1 MVNNKDFLVQRLI
14 DKDKEAFSQVYQLYF
29 GSLVNYAFRFIDTK
43 EESEEIV
50 QDTFLKFWDKC
61 STLSPDSSIKSY
73 LYRAVH
79 NACLNSLKHDKV
91 KDNYKDY
98 VINWMEKSEDPFDS
112 QHQEEDLMK
121 ILNEEIN
128 LLPPRC
134 REAFELS
141 RFEGLKYQEIAEHMG
156 ISVKTVE
163 VQIGKAFKI
172 LRDRVKRNK

>member
-1 MVNNKDFLVQRLI
+1 LVKNKDLLVQRLI
-14 DKDKEAFSQVYQLYF
+14 NKDKEAFGQVYQLYF
-29 GSLVNYAFRFIDTK
+29 GPLVNYAYRFIETK

-61 STLSPDSSIKSY
+61 STLTPDSTIKSY

-91 KDNYKDY
+91 KDNYKEY
-98 VINWMEKSEDPFDS
+98 VINWMEKSEDPFAD
-112 QHQEEDLMK
+112 HEQETDFMK
-121 ILNEEIN
+121 ILNEEIS

-141 RFEGLKYQEIAEHMG
+141 RFEGLKYQEIADHMG

-172 LRDRVKRNK
+172 LRDRIKRPK